1 MRNIIVK
8 EYLESLKEDN
18 ELDYIFTLL
27 LANMKFRIVSTP
39 RNSKGQIQY
48 GKDVVAIGKD
58 KYGKEWKW
66 YFEIKGYTA
75 KDIDETNFSCPD
87 GIRDS
92 LLAAK
97 DVDFSCYTIP
107 GFMDLPTK
115 YVIVHNGII
124 KQNANFRFEQFV
136 NKNFEEGTVERW
148 GIEELTELFS
158 TYLFDE
164 CLFSDNESY
173 SLMKKILVLL
183 DAPSNDFSNMCK
195 IVDLQIT
202 KYQETKSSKRQL
214 CKLFSSLSLINL
226 LVYRYAEDYEYLTPA
241 KYCIDYTLLKS
252 WAFILEKKLY
262 KRKLLLDSYNKLLNL
277 QIRIYSSYLAR
288 TFHLAA
294 TRKGLYTYGQS
305 DTEPV
310 CYPLRCF
317 DYLSDVLYHS
327 LVIETYCKPDLRNT
341 LRRENIDNIKAL
353 ITANSGFDMLLL
365 DTQSIPFLYLFYYIL
380 YFEHNNDDLQFL
392 LDYTARVV
400 QNIVITYK
408 KKGMLPEVY
417 GNRIALARSLYEKDE
432 TYCDKSSTLILHLVE
447 IVAWFDCD
455 ELYQLLKDLA
465 KKSDVNLQV
474 TYPVQHEKIEQL
486 LFERN
491 LHDSLAVESSI
502 TLPNTIE
509 DFKASF
515 KKRCKKANFVT
526 DSKYP
531 CLRMLAHKFYRTD
544 IFPTDFN
551 WGNIE
556 YV

>member
-8 EYLESLKEDN
+8 EYIESLKEDN

-27 LANMKFRIVSTP
+27 LVNMKFRVVSTP

-58 KYGKEWKW
+58 KNGKEWKW
-66 YFEIKGYTA
+66 YFEIKGYAA
-75 KDIDETNFSCPD
+75 KDIDERNFCSPD

-115 YVIVHNGII
+115 YVVVHNGII

-148 GIEELTELFS
+148 GIEKLTELFS

-164 CLFSDNESY
+164 CLFSDNGSY

-183 DAPSNDFSNMCK
+183 DAPSNDFSNICK
-195 IVDLQIT
+195 IIDLQIQ
-202 KYQETKSSKRQL
+202 KYQESKGKKRQL

-226 LVYRYAEDYEYLTPA
+226 LVYRYSEDYEYLTPS

-252 WAFILEKKLY
+252 WAFILEKQLY
-262 KRKLLLDSYNKLLNL
+262 KRKLILDSYNKLLNL
-277 QIRIYSSYLAR
+277 QICIYNSYLTR
-288 TFHLAA
+288 TFPLAA
-294 TRKGLYTYGQS
+294 VHKGLYTYGQS
-305 DTEPV
+305 DTEPI

-327 LVIETYCKPDLRNT
+327 LVIETYCEPEMRST
-341 LRRENIDNIKAL
+341 QRRKNLDAIKVL

-380 YFEHNNDDLQFL
+380 NFDHNDDDLQFL

-400 QNIVITYK
+400 QNIVIVYK

-432 TYCDKSSTLILHLVE
+432 SYCDKSSTLILHLAE
-447 IVAWFDCD
+447 IVAWFDCV
-455 ELYQLLKDLA
+455 ELYQMLRNLVKL
-465 KKSDVNLQV
+465 SDVNLQV
-474 TYPVQHEKIEQL
+474 TYPVQNENIEVL

-491 LHDSLAVESSI
+491 LHNYLAVESSI

-509 DFKASF
+509 EFKTSF
-515 KKRCKKANFVT
+515 KKHCKTVSFIT
-526 DSKYP
+526 DNKYP
-531 CLRMLAHKFYRTD
+531 CLRMLAHMFYQTD
-544 IFPTDFN
+544 IFPTDLD
-551 WGNIE
+551 WGNVE
-556 YV
+556 YQ